1 MIEEIKKLIY
11 TRFPAEESRGVFFSL
26 FDEKGKL
33 LESHGVIETDKPLDA
48 LIDLLYTG
56 IIKKSE
62 LQVKNAVFDI
72 VVSLTPQQDVS
83 AFLQLSPKEYGIL
96 LTSTTDGK
104 TGILLPDTKGVETM
118 QQALASIK
126 QKYQL
131 SGNVAISTFQT
142 ERIVRTR

>member
-11 TRFPAEESRGVFFSL
+11 AKFPAEESRGVFFSL
-26 FDEKGKL
+26 FDEKGAL
-33 LESHGVIETDKPLDA
+33 IESHGVLETDKPLDA

-56 IIKKSE
+56 IIKKME
-62 LQVKNAVFDI
+62 LQVKNAVFD
-72 VVSLTPQQDVS
+72 VVQSLTPQNDV
-83 AFLQLSPKEYGIL
+83 ATFLRLSPKEYGIL
-96 LTSTTDGK
+96 LTSMVDGK
-104 TGILLPDTKGVETM
+104 TGVLLPDTKGIETM

-142 ERIVRTR
+142 ERIVWSK